1 MAETLLEAKKIWY
14 KYPRTDQWVLK
25 DLDIALEKHKVILVT
40 GPNGAGKTTLILIL
54 AGLLEPQK
62 GEVLLHGKPLKQ
74 QLPEARRYIGVL
86 FQNPETMLF
95 NPIVYDEIA
104 FAPRQLLDNEEIIE
118 KRIHSVL
125 EQIGL
130 NKEYLNKH
138 TFKLSYGEK
147 KLIAIASILSYDP
160 EILLLDEPLTN
171 LSRKYK
177 DKILELIKN
186 WREQGKAILI
196 ASHDIEEYINIY
208 DYCYILRSGKL
219 FENCES
225 LQE

>member
-1 MAETLLEAKKIWY
+1 MAKTLLEAKKIWY
-14 KYPRTDQWVLK
+14 KYPRTDRWVLK
-25 DLDIALEKHKVILVT
+25 DLDIALEKHKIILVT

-62 GEVLLHGKPLKQ
+62 GKVLLHGEPLKE
-74 QLPEARRYIGVL
+74 QLPGARRYIGVL

-104 FAPRQLLDNEEIIE
+104 FAPRQLFDEEAV
-118 KRIHSVL
+118 KKKIHIVL
-125 EQIGL
+125 EQLGL

-147 KLIAIASILSYDP
+147 KLIAIASIISYDP

-177 DKILELIKN
+177 DKILELIRN

-196 ASHDIEEYINIY
+196 ASHDVEEYTNIY
-208 DYCYILRSGKL
+208 DSCYILKYGKL
-219 FENCES
+219 IENRRS